1 MISLLIKNILLD
13 NMAWCF
19 MCLWLGRIG
28 GITSRMYWIYCSRK
42 CSDTIFQ
49 PVIYVN
55 MFSLICGHYQVL
67 ILFVFRKQTLLS
79 KYI

>member
-19 MCLWLGRIG
+19 VCLWLGELVVFLHLG
-28 GITSRMYWIYCSRK
+28 FTARK
-42 CSDTIFQ
+42 CIDTVFQ
-49 PVIYVN
+49 LVIYVN
-55 MFSLICGHYQVL
+55 MFSLICEHYQVL

>member
-13 NMAWCF
+13 NMVWCF
-19 MCLWLGRIG
+19 VCLWLGRIG
-28 GITSRMYWIYCSRK
+28 SILTSRIYCSRK
-42 CSDTIFQ
+42 CIDTVFQ
-49 PVIYVN
+49 LVIYVN
-55 MFSLICGHYQVL
+55 MFSLICEHYQVL